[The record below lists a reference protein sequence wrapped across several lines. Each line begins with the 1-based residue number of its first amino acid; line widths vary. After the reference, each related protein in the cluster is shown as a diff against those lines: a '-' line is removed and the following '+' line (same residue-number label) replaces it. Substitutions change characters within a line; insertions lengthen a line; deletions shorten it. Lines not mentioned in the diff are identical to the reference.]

1 MSEMHLDK
9 RPKPGTRREAVPP
22 VNAEKFG
29 LGGPIASCSTTTGRL
44 LRWFGAYRDL
54 LFIRWANIR
63 NEWYFHVLLGL
74 TFPIAILVFMKLT
87 GAADDPGAGLYVATG
102 NAVMSLVMG
111 PMQSLC
117 NDFAWARQRNDLEYF
132 ASLPVSKLQITL
144 AFASVSAIFV
154 IPTMI
159 LSIFIGSLWF
169 GFAIRWHIMVVPVM
183 AVSALSTA
191 GLGVL
196 AGVNARSGHQANL
209 FNSAVTL
216 VVAFLSP
223 VLIPYQNLPLFL
235 QWTSKALPTS
245 YAAAA
250 LRGILTG
257 SPTSTVWV
265 DLGIVSV
272 FTVIFLYLATKRLDW
287 RTE

>member
-1 MSEMHLDK
+1 MSERHLEK
-9 RPKPGTRREAVPP
+9 RPKSSTRQEAVPP
-22 VNAEKFG
+22 LNVEN
-29 LGGPIASCSTTTGRL
+29 LGFSGSVAGCSTFAESL
-44 LRWFGAYRDL
+44 FRWFGAYRDL

-63 NEWYFHVLLGL
+63 NEWYFHVFLGL
-74 TFPIAILVFMKLT
+74 TFPIAILVFMKFA
-87 GAADDPGAGLYVATG
+87 GAVNDPGTGLYVATG

-132 ASLPVSKLQITL
+132 AALPVSKLQITL

-159 LSIFIGSLWF
+159 FSIFIGSLWF
-169 GFAIRWHIMVVPVM
+169 GFAVRWHIMVVPVM
-183 AVSALSTA
+183 VVSALSMA

-209 FNSAVTL
+209 FNSAATL

-223 VLIPYQNLPLFL
+223 LLIPYRNLPVLL

-245 YAAAA
+245 YAASA
-250 LRGILTG
+250 LRGVLAG
-257 SPTSTVWV
+257 SPVSTVWV
-265 DLGIVSV
+265 DLGIVLV